1 MLKIRGPQDVGAG
14 ILFLAFGIAMLMG
27 SADLAQGTPLR
38 MGPGYAPRLLCYGL
52 IIIGAAL
59 LLRGLKIDGESTGP
73 WNFRAMIFV
82 LLSILVFAFG
92 IERLGLVLTTFLV
105 VGISSLA
112 TKVFRPVELIA
123 VCISMAVGST
133 LLFVYGLRL
142 TIPVW
147 PQF

>member
-82 LLSILVFAFG
+82 LLSIL
-92 IERLGLVLTTFLV
+92 R
-105 VGISSLA
+105 
-112 TKVFRPVELIA
+112 VFRPKRIQIA
-123 VCISMAVGST
+123 SYDVVLSWIQMRRERYLC
-133 LLFVYGLRL
+133 RL
-142 TIPVW
+142 S
-147 PQF
+147 QLG